1 MDIKKLSF
9 ISMSLSLSTMVFA
22 GTMGSVESNHW
33 MPKES
38 FYAGVGFG
46 GSFNSDTETVT
57 SLGNHNSTFNAAN
70 PGQVVGNV
78 YIGYGQT
85 WMEKYFLGIEANT
98 YFPGHT
104 DNILTHGV
112 SSAADAS
119 SQYLAQFTF
128 KDYLGLD
135 LLPGMRFDNNVL
147 VYARTGLS
155 FRDIE
160 ISQNATI
167 TPSSEGFYS
176 SGHSVGGRFGVG
188 AAYDLTRNIGVAV
201 DYFYTYFPTWSAY
214 WSTYNLQQQ
223 MTSHQNYIGISLVY
237 TS

>member
-1 MDIKKLSF
+1 MRLKKLSLIWF
-9 ISMSLSLSTMVFA
+9 SLSLTTIACA
-22 GTMGSVESNHW
+22 GTMGGIDTNNW
-33 MPKES
+33 TPKES

-46 GSFNSDTETVT
+46 GSFNSDTVTVT
-57 SLGNHNSTFNAAN
+57 SYDTKNSTFNSAN

-78 YIGYGQT
+78 YIGYGHT
-85 WMEKYFLGIEANT
+85 WVEKYFLGIEANT

-104 DNILTHGV
+104 DNINTSGV
-112 SSAADAS
+112 SAGNTLNT
-119 SQYLAQFTF
+119 YTTQFTF
-128 KDYLGLD
+128 KDYMGLD
-135 LLPGMRFDNNVL
+135 LLPGMRFENHML

-176 SGHSVGGRFGVG
+176 AGHSVGGRFGVG